1 MNKHTITL
9 PILDMNSP
17 HCAMHMEKAI
27 TQIKTYPGSRI
38 SPHFSDMPMPSSQ
51 QPCSQKEHGADSRC
65 EKIVGCGVAQVA
77 GVVGVDPAF
86 APMFVMPAAGEV
98 TSPEVPPVITAA
110 THSRIPAPAA
120 AAKGMAKGM
129 INEAA
134 PRPEPMK

>member
-17 HCAMHMEKAI
+17 HSALRVEKAI
-27 TQIKTYPGSRI
+27 TQIKTDPGSRI
-38 SPHFSDMPMPSSQ
+38 SPHFPNKPMSSTQ
-51 QPCSQKEHGADSRC
+51 QSYTQKEHGADPRC

-86 APMFVMPAAGEV
+86 APMFVMPATGEV
-98 TSPEVPPVITAA
+98 TSPKVPPVITAA
-110 THSRIPAPAA
+110 THSGIPAPAA

-134 PRPEPMK
+134 P